1 MTSFVSSFFM
11 QNVIKMVFFS
21 FFQNLYFRCDVIQ
34 ICNVCRMYIIHKN
47 AMYRAITNSLRH
59 CDNMAEL
66 IHVTWY
72 IKRCFIYCT
81 YLQLFCDIPVFMFY
95 IYQYNH
101 DNISISWRF
110 VCVFIRELKIL
121 HRIMYMDLNHALLT
135 VYRRYL

>member
-1 MTSFVSSFFM
+1 MYLHFLCRMSSKCGFFF
-11 QNVIKMVFFS
+11 I
-21 FFQNLYFRCDVIQ
+21 FQNLYFRCDVIQ

-59 CDNMAEL
+59 CDNGWTNSCNM
-66 IHVTWY
+66 IHKKMFY
-72 IKRCFIYCT
+72 ICCT

-101 DNISISWRF
+101 DDVSISWRF

-121 HRIMYMDLNHALLT
+121 HRTMYMDLNHALLT